1 MKTGRIVGWD
11 VEQYKEKWINYC
23 KSIDFRYIY
32 PLLDNFVKEKIEML
46 NNYYGINITEF
57 IN

>member
-1 MKTGRIVGWD
+1 MKTGRIVGWGA
-11 VEQYKEKWINYC
+11 EQYKEKWINYC
-23 KSIDFRYIY
+23 KSKDFKYIY
-32 PLLDNFVKEKIEML
+32 PLLDNFVKEKIEKL